1 MDDNKNN
8 RVTVKIYGQE
18 YTISGE
24 KPRDHIIK
32 VADHVDDVMKEIA
45 YSIADIPTTKL
56 SILASVNITDE
67 LFSLRDGYS
76 ELATEKVQLEKDKDH
91 YVQLW
96 EEAKKSFL
104 QYKDDALAANDQKE
118 ILQEKLNTQSR
129 EMDSYRSTSKQKD
142 EKVTALEQKV
152 DSLTQ
157 RLKATE
163 EGNSSSTEAIKEWEE
178 KYKEIE
184 GNYFELQMENIQLKG
199 DIERYKKIVD

>member
-1 MDDNKNN
+1 MDESNNK
-8 RVTVKIYGQE
+8 VTVKIYGQE

-32 VADHVDDVMKEIA
+32 VADHVDDVMKEIG
-45 YSIADIPTTKL
+45 YSLQEIPQAKL
-56 SILASVNITDE
+56 AILSAVNITDE
-67 LFSLRDGYS
+67 FFSLRDGYA
-76 ELATEKVQLEKDKDH
+76 ELATEKEQLEKDKDH

-104 QYKDDALAANDQKE
+104 QYKEDAREAMDQKDGAQATLNE
-118 ILQEKLNTQSR
+118 TKQEMENTR
-129 EMDSYRSTSKQKD
+129 EELARKD
-142 EKVTALEQKV
+142 DKIASLEHKVEN
-152 DSLTQ
+152 LTG

-163 EGNSSSTEAIKEWEE
+163 EGETTSSETIREWED

-199 DIERYKKIVD
+199 DLERYKKIVD

>member
-1 MDDNKNN
+1 MDDNNN
-8 RVTVKIYGQE
+8 NKVTVKIYGQE

-32 VADHVDDVMKEIA
+32 VADHVDDVMKEIG
-45 YSIADIPTTKL
+45 YSAPDIPSTKL
-56 SILASVNITDE
+56 AILAAVNITDE
-67 LFSLRDGYS
+67 FFSLRDGYS
-76 ELATEKVQLEKDKDH
+76 ELATEKEQLEKDKDH

-104 QYKDDALAANDQKE
+104 QYKEDA
-118 ILQEKLNTQSR
+118 QSA
-129 EMDSYRSTSKQKD
+129 SSQKD
-142 EKVTALEQKV
+142 ELKSELSERVREIDNMRDELSSKKDEITSLEQKV
-152 DSLTQ
+152 QNFTD

-163 EGNSSSTEAIKEWEE
+163 DGKTSSTEAIKEWEE